1 MIQRLLA
8 PQILS
13 ALEQYPAVAIL
24 GPWQVGKTTLALHQ
38 LQNEKPAPIY
48 LDLERPSDW
57 TRLSDP
63 EYFLSNYKDRLVI
76 IDEVQR
82 MMTLFPIL
90 RALIDEQRTP
100 GRFLL
105 LGSASDLL
113 ISQSSESLAGR
124 ISYKELHPF
133 SMAEIAP
140 EEMNNLWVR
149 GGFPSAFLATDNE
162 SAFDWIDNFV
172 RTYIERELGVTKL
185 RTSPMELALFLRVL
199 SSVHGQLVNYAQLSQ
214 IMQLSLPTVKNYL
227 QFFEHTFL
235 LRTLQP
241 YFPNVQKRLVKSP
254 KLYIR
259 DTGILHYLRGI
270 SSSMELEGDIL
281 KGPSWEGFCIQQVL
295 SMVKPSV
302 LPYFYRTSAGAE
314 IDLLLLKGNKPVV
327 AFEFKYS
334 NSPQINKGNTEALK
348 DLGNPPSFVVTPTAS
363 RASIRPGIEIISLHD
378 LPDVLRTV
386 GVNLS

>member
-8 PQILS
+8 PHIQA

-24 GPWQVGKTTLALHQ
+24 GPRQVGKTTLALHQ
-38 LQNEKPAPIY
+38 LQNEKPEPLY

-63 EYFLSNYKDRLVI
+63 EYFLSNYKDQLVI

-133 SMAEIAP
+133 STAEIAP
-140 EEMNNLWVR
+140 EEMNKLWVR
-149 GGFPSAFLATDNE
+149 GGFPSAFLATDNDN
-162 SAFDWIDNFV
+162 AFDWLDNFV

-199 SSVHGQLVNYAQLSQ
+199 SSVHGQLVNFAQLSQ
-214 IMQLSLPTVKNYL
+214 MMQLSLPTVKNYL

-295 SMVKPSV
+295 SMIKPSV

-314 IDLLLLKGNKPVV
+314 IDLLLLKGNKPVL

-348 DLGNPPSFVVTPTAS
+348 DLGNPPSFVVTPTAA
-363 RASIRPGIEIISLHD
+363 RAAIRPGIEIISLHD
-378 LPDVLRTV
+378 LPDVLRTA
-386 GVNLS
+386 GVYL

>member
-63 EYFLSNYKDRLVI
+63 EYFLSNYKDQLVI

-149 GGFPSAFLATDNE
+149 GGFPSAFLATDND

>member
-1 MIQRLLA
+1 
-8 PQILS
+8 
-13 ALEQYPAVAIL
+13 
-24 GPWQVGKTTLALHQ
+24 
-38 LQNEKPAPIY
+38 
-48 LDLERPSDW
+48 
-57 TRLSDP
+57 
-63 EYFLSNYKDRLVI
+63 
-76 IDEVQR
+76 
-82 MMTLFPIL
+82 
-90 RALIDEQRTP
+90 LIDEQRTP

-124 ISYKELHPF
+124 ISYKELHPL

-140 EEMNNLWVR
+140 EEMNKLWVR
-149 GGFPSAFLATDNE
+149 GGFPSAFLATDNDN
-162 SAFDWIDNFV
+162 AFDWLDNFV

-214 IMQLSLPTVKNYL
+214 VMQLSLPTVKNYL

-314 IDLLLLKGNKPVV
+314 IDLLLLKGNKPVL

-348 DLGNPPSFVVTPTAS
+348 DLGNPPSFVVTPTAA
-363 RASIRPGIEIISLHD
+363 RAAIRPGIEIISLHD
-378 LPDVLRTV
+378 LPDVLRTA
-386 GVNLS
+386 GVYL

>member
-8 PQILS
+8 PHIQA

-24 GPWQVGKTTLALHQ
+24 GPRQVGKTTLALHQ
-38 LQNEKPAPIY
+38 LQNEKQAPIY

-113 ISQSSESLAGR
+113 ISRSSESLAGR

-133 SMAEIAP
+133 NMAEIAP
-140 EEMNNLWVR
+140 EAMNNLWVR
-149 GGFPSAFLATDNE
+149 GGFPSAFLATDND

-295 SMVKPSV
+295 SMAKPSV

-314 IDLLLLKGNKPVV
+314 IDLLLLKGNKPVI

-363 RASIRPGIEIISLHD
+363 RAAIRPGIEVIGLRD
-378 LPDVLRTV
+378 LPDVLRTA
-386 GVNLS
+386 GVHL